1 MDEPIERCSFDANG
15 LIQRLDMTVA
25 GDVKAIEPVV
35 SQIMSIV
42 GQMQCAAGKEFAI
55 ETAIREA
62 LANAIR
68 HGCKG
73 DRSRSVRISVSCN
86 PSEGMII
93 VIRDPGEGFDPTK
106 VPSPLVGD
114 RLYAEHGRG
123 IFLINKLMD
132 EVRFRA
138 GGTEIWMRKA

>member
-1 MDEPIERCSFDANG
+1 MDDNRDQCSFDPAG
-15 LIQRLDMTVA
+15 LIQRLDLTLA
-25 GDVKAIEPVV
+25 GDVKAIEPAVLR
-35 SQIMSIV
+35 IMAIV
-42 GQMQCAAGKEFAI
+42 ADMGCAHGKEFAI

-68 HGCKG
+68 YGCKG
-73 DRSRSVRISVSCN
+73 DSSRSVSISVSCN

-93 VIRDPGEGFDPTK
+93 VVRDPGEGFDPAK
-106 VPSPLVGD
+106 VPSPIIGD

-123 IFLINKLMD
+123 IYLINQLMD

>member
-1 MDEPIERCSFDANG
+1 MEGTPDRCSFDPAG
-15 LIQRLDMTVA
+15 LIQRFDLTIA
-25 GDVKAIEPVV
+25 GDIKSLEPAVVGIMAIVAD
-35 SQIMSIV
+35 MR
-42 GQMQCAAGKEFAI
+42 CAEGKEFAI

-73 DRSRSVRISVSCN
+73 DPSRSVRISVSCN

-93 VIRDPGEGFDPTK
+93 VVRDPGEGFDPAK
-106 VPSPLVGD
+106 IPSPIIGD

-123 IFLINKLMD
+123 IYMINQLMD

-138 GGTEIWMRKA
+138 HGTEIWMRKA

>member
-1 MDEPIERCSFDANG
+1 MDGTRDQCSFDPNG
-15 LIQRLDMTVA
+15 LIQRLDLTIA
-25 GDVKAIEPVV
+25 GDVKAIDLVV
-35 SQIMSIV
+35 LRIMAIV
-42 GQMQCAAGKEFAI
+42 ADMGCAQGKEFAI

-68 HGCKG
+68 YGCKG
-73 DRSRSVRISVSCN
+73 DSSRSVSISVSCN
-86 PSEGMII
+86 PAEGMI
-93 VIRDPGEGFDPTK
+93 VVVRDPGEGFDPAK
-106 VPSPLVGD
+106 VPSPIIGD

-123 IFLINKLMD
+123 IYLINKLMD

>member
-1 MDEPIERCSFDANG
+1 MEGTSDRCSFDLAG
-15 LIQRLDMTVA
+15 LIQRLDLTIA
-25 GDVKAIEPVV
+25 GDVKSLEPAVV
-35 SQIMSIV
+35 RIMTIV
-42 GQMQCAAGKEFAI
+42 SEMQCAEGKEFAI

-68 HGCKG
+68 HGCKN
-73 DRSRSVRISVSCN
+73 DPSRSVRISVSCN

-93 VIRDPGEGFDPTK
+93 VVRDPGEGFDPAK
-106 VPSPLVGD
+106 IPSPIIGD

-123 IFLINKLMD
+123 IYMINQLMD
-132 EVRFRA
+132 EVRFRR

>member
-1 MDEPIERCSFDANG
+1 MDGNRDQCSFDPDG
-15 LIQRLDMTVA
+15 LIQRLDLTIA
-25 GDVKAIEPVV
+25 GDVKAIDPAVLR
-35 SQIMSIV
+35 IMAIV
-42 GQMQCAAGKEFAI
+42 ADMGCAQGKEFAI

-68 HGCKG
+68 YGCKG
-73 DRSRSVRISVSCN
+73 DSSRSVSISVSCN
-86 PSEGMII
+86 PSEGMI
-93 VIRDPGEGFDPTK
+93 VVVRDPGEGFDPAK
-106 VPSPLVGD
+106 VPSPIIGD

-123 IFLINKLMD
+123 IYLINQLMD